1 MVTMNRTTNV
11 VGDESE
17 AIRRELH
24 AHNEAQ
30 RAMYRSRA
38 IAERARRAREQG
50 RSHLSIARA
59 A

>member
-1 MVTMNRTTNV
+1 VLIISRTTNV
-11 VGDESE
+11 VADESE

-30 RAMYRSRA
+30 RAQYRRRV

-50 RSHLSIARA
+50 HSYLSIARA

>member
-1 MVTMNRTTNV
+1 MVTTNRTTNV
-11 VGDESE
+11 VRDESE

-30 RAMYRSRA
+30 RAQYRRRA

-50 RSHLSIARA
+50 FSHLSIARA